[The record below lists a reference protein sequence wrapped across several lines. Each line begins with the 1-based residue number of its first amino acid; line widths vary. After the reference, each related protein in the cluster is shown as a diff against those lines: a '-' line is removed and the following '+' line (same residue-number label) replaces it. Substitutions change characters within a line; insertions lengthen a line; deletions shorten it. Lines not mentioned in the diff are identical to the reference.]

1 MNETMFDLIT
11 ESALDS
17 EIRTAGALV
26 ESYAKAM
33 TILENA
39 DAAAALDAFSIFQEA
54 ATEENGEKKETTTE
68 EKKEAV
74 NKGLVNSVKRLFK
87 ALASKIKR
95 QEAHDPNTPTA
106 KDKATL
112 KKYDITGE
120 QLEKA
125 GTVLF
130 YAGVLVAKLM
140 PYVQEW
146 RVNKELDRLVNKLGK
161 GEAVDTML
169 NSIDVAPG
177 GVICIRSQY
186 NLSKVK
192 SWFEKAYKYLQFET
206 GNGKKLG
213 DAASAKRMI
222 RKNVKSYTLSS
233 FEKWYTSMNN
243 GVIGKLGQL
252 VSKDE
257 EIDESKLTPEY
268 ATALKTISEL
278 YMDVWVNGIGG
289 SIKTIKEAIFTLI
302 NDSESRLGLKYT
314 LIGGKAK
321 FVVVGKK
328 QSGIKDAAVEGK
340 GKEKDSSDK
349 EEPKSEEK
357 KSEDTDDKKDDKSEE

>member
-17 EIRTAGALV
+17 EIKTAGALV
-26 ESYAKAM
+26 DSYAKAM
-33 TILENA
+33 TILESA
-39 DAAAALDAFSIFQEA
+39 ETDAEIDAFGVFQEA

-74 NKGLVNSVKRLFK
+74 NKGLVNSVKRLLK

-95 QEAHDPNTPTA
+95 QEAHDPNAPTA

-120 QLEKA
+120 QIEKGA
-125 GTVLF
+125 TVLF
-130 YAGVLVAKLM
+130 YSGVLIAKLM

-161 GEAVDTML
+161 GESVDKML

-192 SWFEKAYKYLQFET
+192 SWFEKAYKYLQFES

-222 RKNVKSYTLSS
+222 RKSVKSYTLSS

-278 YMDVWVNGIGG
+278 YTDVWVNGIGG
-289 SIKTIKEAIFTLI
+289 SIKTIKEAIFTLV

-328 QSGIKDAAVEGK
+328 KQAGIKDAAVEGK
-340 GKEKDSSDK
+340 DKDSSDK

-357 KSEDTDDKKDDKSEE
+357 KSEDTDDKKDDKSDE